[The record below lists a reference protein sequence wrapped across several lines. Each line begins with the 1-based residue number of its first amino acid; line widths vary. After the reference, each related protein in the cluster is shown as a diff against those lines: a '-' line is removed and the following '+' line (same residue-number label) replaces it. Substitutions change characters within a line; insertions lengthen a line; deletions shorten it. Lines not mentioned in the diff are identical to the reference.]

1 MISNASNYLQNLIYF
16 AAIDS
21 SLDEREKDFIRTAG
35 KRIGISPA
43 DIEYA
48 LENPETSKPEFP
60 SNEVVRFLLL
70 DDLFKLMA
78 VDGRL
83 HSAEIEQLEK
93 HASNLGFET
102 AIISEM
108 NEVLVRHKQDG
119 FLNNHIPS
127 LSSSG
132 ILSIDKI
139 KKKP

>member
-21 SLDEREKDFIRTAG
+21 SLHEREKEFIRMAG
-35 KRIGISPA
+35 RRIGLEPS
-43 DIEYA
+43 DIENE
-48 LENPETSKPEFP
+48 LSSPVKSKPSFP
-60 SNEVVRFLLL
+60 TNEVVRFVLL

-83 HSAEIEQLEK
+83 HSAEIEHLEN
-93 HASNLGFET
+93 HASQLGFEKE
-102 AIISEM
+102 IIQ
-108 NEVLVRHKQDG
+108 VLHQALVRHKNDG
-119 FLNNHIPS
+119 FLHNHIPS
-127 LSSSG
+127 LANNG